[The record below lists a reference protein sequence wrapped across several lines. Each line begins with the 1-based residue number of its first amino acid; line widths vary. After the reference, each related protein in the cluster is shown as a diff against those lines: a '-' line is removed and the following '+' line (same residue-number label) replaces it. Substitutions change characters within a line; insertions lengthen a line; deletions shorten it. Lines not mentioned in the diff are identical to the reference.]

1 MAHAIRRV
9 VRGPSTKVNA
19 YAGPA
24 GELVM
29 DTTTNDLVLETGMAG
44 GVRMAKAST
53 AISATNGVEVTVGGT
68 LGEATTISGVDATT
82 SVKGV
87 VQLSGATNGTSQ
99 TKAATEK
106 AVADALQAAKDY
118 TDTHGGSG
126 GKTYTGTAPIVV
138 NNTSDTIS
146 INDATSSAKGVVQL
160 SNSTTGTS
168 QTVAATEKAV
178 ADALTAAKSYADTHG
193 KTYTGSSPV
202 SVSGT
207 TISVASASTSA
218 AGVVQ
223 LNNSTSSTSQTQAAT
238 PKAVSDA
245 LSAAKTYVDNITAH
259 LAMPNHSRTVALV
272 VPSSGGTVTAPGDGY
287 IGFHCVASSSASASM
302 WLACGKLGDYAQ
314 NSGGKDF
321 WMCLPVSKNDVVTVS
336 YGVSA
341 GTLATKEIYFTYAN
355 GAA

>member
-245 LSAAKTYVDNITAH
+245 LAAAKTVTSEWHSGANWYRVFSDGWIEQGGEIVKSSSGSENITVTMNKAFS
-259 LAMPNHSRTVALV
+259 NTNYTLV
-272 VPSSGGTVTAPGDGY
+272 FSFVDGTYTGTATPSYYMAQK
-287 IGFHCVASSSASASM
+287 ISSSTFKTTVNGTSGLSKKD
-302 WLACGKLGDYAQ
+302 WFACG
-314 NSGGKDF
+314 F
-321 WMCLPVSKNDVVTVS
+321 
-336 YGVSA
+336 
-341 GTLATKEIYFTYAN
+341 
-355 GAA
+355 